1 MFGCKNEPKKETIE
15 VDGKKINATT
25 STENNYEYSLA
36 DLTKEQTNFIA
47 DKTARAKVFIKKYHP
62 APASVSFDSKLL
74 DEVLLTWANSHSADK
89 ESAEEVIDI
98 IGAAFGQGLVNELNC
113 EWKQLTD
120 EYGTDMTVIH
130 KKYMVNSFPFS
141 SVEKVVTED
150 NPRSLDEIKL
160 ILKSQILDAENG
172 GDIQE
177 RK

>member
-36 DLTKEQTNFIA
+36 DLTKEQTDFIA
-47 DKTARAKVFIKKYHP
+47 DKTARAKVFIKKYHS
-62 APASVSFDSKLL
+62 APASVPFDSKLL

-98 IGAAFGQGLVNELNC
+98 IGTAFGQGLVNELNC

-120 EYGTDMTVIH
+120 EYGTDITVIN